1 MKSSTK
7 KNFLKWIG
15 LVILM
20 IVVASIIE
28 NVSSPKAKGVYFKA
42 TKGNSCVYLV
52 GTVPYID
59 KHINFLSGNLTKVLY
74 NTDVLLVNE
83 NFYTS
88 KNNYCSKNH
97 QLKYYLNKEEEKN
110 FNALLSYFNLNY
122 KDISN
127 LTPNEFLELIDRLLA
142 YKARLTENKFD
153 SYLTN
158 IYKKDKK
165 EIVTLKNSN
174 SNKLC
179 INEFKN
185 LINSFNSN
193 FMDEQVDFSKKVMR
207 AFIDGN
213 VKFFK
218 EASYKFDN
226 LENTKLNRM
235 TSDQIDSL
243 ISSNKA
249 YAVAVKVYLLFGK
262 NGIINNLKSKGYT
275 ITYIK

>member
-20 IVVASIIE
+20 IVVTSIIE
-28 NVSSPKAKGVYFKA
+28 NISSPKAKGVYFKA

-88 KNNYCSKNH
+88 KNNYYSKNH
-97 QLKYYLNKEEEKN
+97 QLKYYLNKEEEKI

-142 YKARLTENKFD
+142 YKAGLTENKFD

-243 ISSNKA
+243 ISSNKT

>member
-20 IVVASIIE
+20 IVVTSIIE

-88 KNNYCSKNH
+88 KDNYYSENH

-127 LTPNEFLELIDRLLA
+127 LTPNEFLELIESLLA
-142 YKARLTENKFD
+142 YKAGLTENKFD

-165 EIVTLKNSN
+165 EIITLKNSN

-243 ISSNKA
+243 ISSNKT

>member
-20 IVVASIIE
+20 IVVTSIIE

-42 TKGNSCVYLV
+42 TKGNRYVYLV

-88 KNNYCSKNH
+88 KDNYYSKNH
-97 QLKYYLNKEEEKN
+97 QLKYYLNKEEKEN
-110 FNALLSYFNLNY
+110 FNDLLIYFNLNY

-127 LTPNEFLELIDRLLA
+127 LTPHEFLELINSLLA
-142 YKARLTENKFD
+142 YKAGLTENKFD
-153 SYLTN
+153 SYLSN

-165 EIVTLKNSN
+165 EIITFKNSN
-174 SNKLC
+174 SNKLY
-179 INEFKN
+179 INELKD

-207 AFIDGN
+207 AFINGN

-218 EASYKFDN
+218 KTSYKFDN

-243 ISSNKA
+243 ISSNKT